1 MLVATLSEV
10 PSSSLITV
18 AWEMT
23 SFLINFYFS
32 HEIPELNNFSGIE
45 INSRECPKMSGSFG
59 ILRVKMID
67 HISHFY
73 TIRIKSAKF
82 YFMKIIVLT

>member
-23 SFLINFYFS
+23 SFFINFYFS

-45 INSRECPKMSGSFG
+45 IKSENV
-59 ILRVKMID
+59 LRLFLAFLYNQVCKNL
-67 HISHFY
+67 IS
-73 TIRIKSAKF
+73 
-82 YFMKIIVLT
+82 